1 MSAGTIALTNNSATV
16 NGSGTSFTTEL
27 KTGDFVYV
35 TVGGAPYTLVAAS
48 ITSDTQMTL
57 AVAFDGPTTSGLAW
71 NSVAASLLV
80 AITQKI
86 LNDFGSVARGRI
98 LDFQNWQKI
107 YSDAPS
113 VDVIRPDRTT
123 FTGPSWGY
131 MANQYNNKLDKRSN
145 LADLPNL
152 PASRDNLGVSYGN
165 SAGTVA
171 QGNDARLNTING
183 KSGGTVNGSIIST
196 GAITGPATGGLGVAA
211 GENNRVELNNSS
223 SGGNTGN
230 PVGWTVYRWYNEL
243 VQTGIRRA
251 GDTSIQSYFVALS
264 AVGSFEFSRSGNASA
279 PGTWTNGSD
288 ERHKS
293 KIKPVSDALSSVLS
307 LRGVT
312 YDKKDGLSE
321 VGLIAQDVEKF
332 CPDAIT
338 TGGNR
343 KFMDGTVIP
352 DFKYLNLAGASAAY
366 HTEAIKTLV
375 NLIDLALNKPD
386 DARAMLAQ
394 VKAKAEEIGGRTVEN
409 KAPWKESPP
418 VLDVPSN
425 EESANPVESGS

>member
-1 MSAGTIALTNNSATV
+1 MAAGTIALTNNSATV

-86 LNDFGSVARGRI
+86 LNDFASVARGRI

-107 YSDAPS
+107 YSDAQS
-113 VDVIRPDRTT
+113 VDVTRPDRTT

-131 MANQYNNKLDKRSN
+131 MANQYKNKMDKSQNLNDLADKGTAWNN
-145 LADLPNL
+145 LAK
-152 PASRDNLGVSYGN
+152 YGSEAN
-165 SAGTVA
+165 TAA
-171 QGNDARLNTING
+171 QGNDSRLNTVNG
-183 KSGGTVNGSIIST
+183 KSGGTISSAVMINSSLT
-196 GAITGPATGGLGVAA
+196 AGQAAGLAVAA
-211 GENNRVELNNSS
+211 GENNRVELNNTS

-251 GDTSIQSYFVALS
+251 GDTTIQSYFIAMS
-264 AVGSFEFSRSGNASA
+264 AVGSFEFQRSGNASA
-279 PGTWTNGSD
+279 PGSWVNGSD
-288 ERHKS
+288 ERHKT
-293 KIKPVSDALSSVLS
+293 KIKTVSDPLSAVLS
-307 LRGVT
+307 WRGAT

-321 VGLIAQDVEKF
+321 VGLIAQDVEK
-332 CPDAIT
+332 CCAEAVT
-338 TGGNR
+338 TNGDR

-352 DFKYLNLAGASAAY
+352 DFKYLNTAGAAAAY
-366 HTEAIKTLV
+366 HTEAIKTIFEILYQ
-375 NLIDLALNKPD
+375 LAESPD
-386 DARAMLAQ
+386 EALKTLEVIR
-394 VKAKAEEIGGRTVEN
+394 KRAEEIKNISIEQ
-409 KAPWKESPP
+409 ESPRKEKPP
-418 VLDVPSN
+418 VFDVPTN
-425 EESANPVESGS
+425 EEPVNNEETGS